1 MQINEGLSFGKVR
14 KVLFVLIILIFS
26 LAIISF
32 ASKADYNYVTIKFTD
47 KSEIS
52 VLTSEV
58 NVGKILEDN
67 DIIVLPE
74 ENVYPSLNDN
84 IDVSKVITI
93 SSKEDTPKQ
102 EAESA
107 NYIEISE
114 ILNKYDTIVEKIEVE
129 QIEIPF
135 ETITKDVSSSG
146 TNTANRVIQKGQNG
160 LKEIKYKVRYQNEV
174 EIERTVISETIIKE
188 PVNKIVQ
195 IYTKVITRGGGRID
209 GGTLAASVQ
218 GREPMVVTMNASAY
232 CACAA
237 CCGKSN
243 GLTSS
248 GARASAGYTL
258 AAGPGIPIGT
268 IIYIPALSG
277 TSNGGWFVVQDR
289 GGAISNNRI
298 DVFMNSHSEALH
310 FGRKNLQCYVYY
322 N

>member
-1 MQINEGLSFGKVR
+1 MQINESLSFGRVR
-14 KVLFVLIILIFS
+14 KVLFILIILLFS
-26 LAIISF
+26 LAIVSF
-32 ASKADYNYVTIKFTD
+32 ASKTEYNYVTIKFTD

-52 VLTSEV
+52 VFTSEV
-58 NVGKILEDN
+58 NVGKILEEN
-67 DIIVLPE
+67 NIIVLPD
-74 ENVYPSLNDN
+74 ENVYPNLNDN
-84 IDVSKVITI
+84 IDVSKVISI
-93 SSKEDTPKQ
+93 SSKEDTPKE
-102 EAESA
+102 EAENA
-107 NYIEISE
+107 VYVETEE

-129 QIEIPF
+129 QVEIPF
-135 ETITKDVSSSG
+135 ETITKDVSTEG
-146 TNTANRVIQKGQNG
+146 TNTSNRVVQKGQNG
-160 LKEIKYKVRYQNEV
+160 LKEIKYKVRYQNDQ

-195 IYTKVITRGGGRID
+195 IYTRVVTRGGSRVD
-209 GGTLAASVQ
+209 GNTLAASMQ
-218 GREPMVVTMNASAY
+218 GREPVVMTMNASAY
-232 CACAA
+232 CACSA

-243 GLTSS
+243 GLTAS

-268 IIYIPALSG
+268 VIYIPALSG

-298 DVFMNSHSEALH
+298 DVFMNSHGEALS